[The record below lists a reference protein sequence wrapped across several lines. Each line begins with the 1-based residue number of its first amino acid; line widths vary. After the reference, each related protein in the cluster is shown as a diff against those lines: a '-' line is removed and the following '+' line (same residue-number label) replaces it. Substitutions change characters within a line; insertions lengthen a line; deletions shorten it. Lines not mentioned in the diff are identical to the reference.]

1 MSSSHKSPVSLFLIL
16 GFLLLSLEAFAPVAT
31 NNVAQSRSFTQ
42 FDTTKLE
49 AFVPSSSMDI
59 SAATLDPTTVLTDLL
74 AGLLTTPAILA
85 VPIVAALGVAS
96 VIAFL
101 IVSYANPQVED
112 DE

>member
-1 MSSSHKSPVSLFLIL
+1 MSSSHKSAVSLFLIL
-16 GFLLLSLEAFAPVAT
+16 GFLLLSSEAFAPVAT
-31 NNVAQSRSFTQ
+31 NVAQSRPFTQ
-42 FDTTKLE
+42 FDTTRLE